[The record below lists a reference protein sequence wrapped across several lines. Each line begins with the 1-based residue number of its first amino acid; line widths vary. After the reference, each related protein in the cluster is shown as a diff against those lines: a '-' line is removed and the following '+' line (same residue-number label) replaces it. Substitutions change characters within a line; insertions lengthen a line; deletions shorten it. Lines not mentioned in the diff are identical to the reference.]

1 MSGNR
6 DALAGMHLRR
16 EEEEEEAS
24 AHSSS
29 SRLLNRQKIAVT
41 NLPNMAEHMSLSRVE
56 EPAGSGSFLYLCFYY
71 TSRLEG
77 RLTITMGQE
86 RKTKSNTKN
95 VKADIDLNI
104 YNLTEIIRTRTDRY
118 VLVKRIVVSVSLG
131 TLVANFPYNVLI

>member
-6 DALAGMHLRR
+6 DTLEGMHLRR
-16 EEEEEEAS
+16 EEEEEAS

-29 SRLLNRQKIAVT
+29 SLLNRHKIAAT
-41 NLPNMAEHMSLSRVE
+41 NMAGNMSLSRAE

-86 RKTKSNTKN
+86 RKTKSNKN

-104 YNLTEIIRTRTDRY
+104 YNLTEVIRTRTDQY
-118 VLVKRIVVSVSLG
+118 MLVKRIVVSVSLG